1 MQKYFRA
8 SLSRR
13 SLALLFA
20 LSSLFVL
27 SAALFCRETCHSLT
41 LPARTVPAD
50 TMYRQLRAAEVSET
64 SVPEEPNKMNNPSE
78 NHANIVTTPPI
89 AAPVEHG
96 TLPFSGKLRVLDA
109 QTGQVQSM
117 SLEEYTLCATAAE
130 MPQSFAMEALM
141 AQAVA
146 CRTLAV
152 YGAVT
157 HSKHENAD
165 VCTDYR
171 CCQSFKRVSD
181 TDTAYARV
189 LEAVNGT
196 RGIVAIFDGQP
207 ILAAYH
213 AASAGKTRSSAEVWG
228 GTLSYLVPVMAVEG
242 TDVSAKE
249 YLLTKETV
257 KASLARWGLQM
268 PFTFEVDESG
278 FCTGVTDGKKTL
290 SSGKLQALFSLRS
303 DTFSVE
309 GDEEGY
315 RFISYGY
322 GHGVGMSQHGANA
335 LADKGYD
342 FYDILKYYYTGIG
355 FAFVT
360 TDETGT

>member
-1 MQKYFRA
+1 MQKNFRA
-8 SLSRR
+8 TVSRR
-13 SLALLFA
+13 LRALLFA
-20 LSSLFVL
+20 CSCLFVL
-27 SAALFCRETCHSLT
+27 SAALFCRETCRSLAHSSYSM
-41 LPARTVPAD
+41 PVD
-50 TMYRQLRAAEVSET
+50 TIYQQLRMEKASEM
-64 SVPEEPNKMNNPSE
+64 SVPEEVYEMNNQPE
-78 NHANIVTTPPI
+78 NHANVVSG
-89 AAPVEHG
+89 APTLSYAEHS
-96 TLPFSGKLRVLDA
+96 TLCLSDALRVLDT
-109 QTGQVQSM
+109 QTGQVFRM

-157 HSKHENAD
+157 HAKHESAD

-171 CCQSFKRVSD
+171 CCQSFIHISD
-181 TDTAYARV
+181 TDTAYSRT

-196 RGIVAIFDGQP
+196 QGIVAVFDGQP

-228 GTLSYLVPVMAVEG
+228 GELSYLVPVMAVEG

-249 YLLTKETV
+249 YLLTE
-257 KASLARWGLQM
+257 KAVQTALARRGIQT
-268 PFTFEVDESG
+268 PFTFEADENG
-278 FCTGVTDGKKTL
+278 FCTGVTDGKTTL
-290 SSGKLQALFSLRS
+290 APGKLQALFSLRS

-309 GDEEGY
+309 PDREGY
-315 RFISYGY
+315 RFTSYGY

-335 LADKGYD
+335 LAGQGYD
-342 FYDILKYYYTGIG
+342 FYEILKYYYTGIG

-360 TDETGT
+360 TDKTGA